1 MVRGLPFGTA
11 CDKKTSSANKCE
23 PVCKTCC
30 KSFICVDAFV
40 GKSVV
45 QPHPSPENLS
55 FAVNWTAFSRLLT
68 LQKAQTFSIGGE
80 GWTQPSQSLHDWRA
94 DTLAFQLLR
103 QLQSGY
109 SPRVDRWS
117 RGNVPTCRWTGWRS
131 SSSLRRT
138 PNMSTL
144 NCNVTCLL
152 CLFLFFYFK
161 YNF

>member
-1 MVRGLPFGTA
+1 MGIGDFLMVRGLPFGTA

-68 LQKAQTFSIGGE
+68 LQNHRRSQLVERDGHNLPKACTIGAPILWHSSCFGSFRAGILRGWTGGHVETYQPAGEQGGE
-80 GWTQPSQSLHDWRA
+80 ARLH
-94 DTLAFQLLR
+94 
-103 QLQSGY
+103 
-109 SPRVDRWS
+109 
-117 RGNVPTCRWTGWRS
+117 
-131 SSSLRRT
+131 
-138 PNMSTL
+138 
-144 NCNVTCLL
+144 
-152 CLFLFFYFK
+152 
-161 YNF
+161 